1 MTSLYPIKFNP
12 IVKDRVWG
20 SEIWEVSGVDG
31 DLSIASNGFLEEND
45 INEIT
50 ETYLGEFVGDA
61 IYEKFGNEFPVLI
74 KILNI
79 NESLS
84 VQVHPSDEI
93 AIERHDS
100 YGKTECW
107 YILEAK
113 PTAKIFLGLN
123 RDLTPTEFYDMC
135 QKDTISEAMN
145 IIVPKK
151 GDFIFIE
158 PGTLHAAT
166 GGITVAE
173 IQQVSD
179 VTYRVYDWGREHNPA
194 TAREMHL

>member
-12 IVKDRVWG
+12 IVKERVWG

-31 DLSIASNGFLEEND
+31 DISIASNGFLEEND

-79 NESLS
+79 NDSLS

-100 YGKTECW
+100 
-107 YILEAK
+107 
-113 PTAKIFLGLN
+113 
-123 RDLTPTEFYDMC
+123 
-135 QKDTISEAMN
+135 
-145 IIVPKK
+145 
-151 GDFIFIE
+151 
-158 PGTLHAAT
+158 
-166 GGITVAE
+166 
-173 IQQVSD
+173 
-179 VTYRVYDWGREHNPA
+179 
-194 TAREMHL
+194 